1 MTNVDIIS
9 LIIILVGMVIC
20 AVILLLPYKYYTISD
35 TLRIREISTFNY
47 KKELTGV
54 EYVLEI
60 KTYFGDW
67 FTICTK
73 DNEESIKKLFESE
86 RTRLKG
92 FTKKE
97 RIID

>member
-1 MTNVDIIS
+1 MTKVDIIL

-20 AVILLLPYKYYTISD
+20 VVTFLLPYKYYTISD
-35 TLRIREISTFNY
+35 TLRIREVSIVNY

>member
-1 MTNVDIIS
+1 M
-9 LIIILVGMVIC
+9 LFL
-20 AVILLLPYKYYTISD
+20 
-35 TLRIREISTFNY
+35 FNY